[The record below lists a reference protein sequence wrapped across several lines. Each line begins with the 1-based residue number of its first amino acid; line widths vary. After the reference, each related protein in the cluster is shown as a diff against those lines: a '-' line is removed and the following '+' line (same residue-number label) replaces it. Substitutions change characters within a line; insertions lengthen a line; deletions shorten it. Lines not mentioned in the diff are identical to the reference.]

1 MNGPQPFLLAYDGVS
16 PRFASAPAHA
26 GAGAAVLGRAT
37 LGKSAWLGARSV
49 IRADGH
55 YIEIGDDF
63 RLGAR
68 ATVHIAHAVSADT
81 HRLGRHRGRQFGH
94 SRLRRWRPLSYRP
107 RRCHSRRLQRRCR
120 VRPRRRLNCIPALGS
135 RERLAL
141 FRQSR
146 QAGPQTN
153 GPRAGGPSRAIA
165 RCRR

>member
-68 ATVHIAHAVSADT
+68 ATVHIAHAVCRHTSA
-81 HRLGRHRGRQFGH
+81 RA
-94 SRLRRWRPLSYRP
+94 S
-107 RRCHSRRLQRRCR
+107 
-120 VRPRRRLNCIPALGS
+120 
-135 RERLAL
+135 
-141 FRQSR
+141 
-146 QAGPQTN
+146 
-153 GPRAGGPSRAIA
+153 PRASIRSFTPATLATAVISAA
-165 RCRR
+165 TLSF